1 MTKLSY
7 SIIPT
12 WAARLPRGVGIV
24 GGGVVGATQPRQP
37 QEDQGQTQD
46 RGHVTRGQ
54 GRSLCPDISE
64 ASLSLSSSQQLTLVP
79 DTRRS
84 LTNWQLRL
92 RASVR
97 FRGCEVVGGSWLRGW
112 SLARPRTLRDDDG
125 RQQVSLII
133 PVMRTHRRHIFMTAS
148 STSLGQWSLGRKPP
162 VVLRDVNR
170 IKTIPDMFEY
180 KVISGPR
187 RKHIWSVQ
195 RKQSDTIRHTLTV
208 TRPNHSVSSNKL
220 SYSDP
225 QLKYSVGSLE
235 ITQTLLLQA
244 KIEARGES
252 KSQLEL
258 DKIWASSR
266 LCG

>member
-1 MTKLSY
+1 
-7 SIIPT
+7 
-12 WAARLPRGVGIV
+12 
-24 GGGVVGATQPRQP
+24 
-37 QEDQGQTQD
+37 
-46 RGHVTRGQ
+46 
-54 GRSLCPDISE
+54 
-64 ASLSLSSSQQLTLVP
+64 
-79 DTRRS
+79 
-84 LTNWQLRL
+84 
-92 RASVR
+92 
-97 FRGCEVVGGSWLRGW
+97 
-112 SLARPRTLRDDDG
+112 
-125 RQQVSLII
+125 
-133 PVMRTHRRHIFMTAS
+133 MRTPRRHIFMTAS
-148 STSLGQWSLGRKPP
+148 PP
-162 VVLRDVNR
+162 LVTTHLMADVLRDVNR

-208 TRPNHSVSSNKL
+208 TSPNHSMSSNKL

-258 DKIWASSR
+258 DKI
-266 LCG
+266 